1 MAFTDEAALA
11 TDVTFRQRVTIATV
25 VAAKAVMA
33 EGFAGPGH
41 ENYHILRQQLAQ
53 GVLNTPAAY
62 TDRFALAVASNPAV
76 NANSVDSDIQF
87 TVDQTWSLMAGVPS
101 WQVPTS

>member
-33 EGFAGPGH
+33 EAFAGPGH

-53 GVLNTPAAY
+53 GVMNTPAAY
-62 TDRFALAVASNPAV
+62 TDRFALAVASNPAID
-76 NANSVDSDIQF
+76 ANSDDGSLQF
-87 TVDQTWSLMAGVPS
+87 TVNSVWSLMAGVPS
-101 WQVPTS
+101 WQVPS